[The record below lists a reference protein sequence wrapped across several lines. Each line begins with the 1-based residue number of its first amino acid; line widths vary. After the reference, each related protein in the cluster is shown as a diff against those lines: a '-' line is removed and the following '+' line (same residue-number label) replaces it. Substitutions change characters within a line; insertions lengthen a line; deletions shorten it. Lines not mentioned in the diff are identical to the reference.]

1 MKDRVSQSPGRVLIT
16 PEDGG
21 APFYAVM
28 ARADQPVEP
37 GTALNK
43 ANLLSDS
50 TAAALG
56 LSGDSTV
63 NDAFARLNG
72 KVNSVETR
80 VTPVQYGGT
89 GMSSFTANRLIY
101 PSAATTLSQ
110 LAFPSVAGSVLRQ
123 GTSGAPYWS
132 STASLFVTVSSTVTY
147 TANATTVTISNGN
160 ITASALVFLSINPS
174 SDANCKMI
182 AGLNLYFKSQANG
195 SITLGVASP
204 SSSSDGIP
212 YTLAIWK

>member
-50 TAAALG
+50 TATALG
-56 LSGDSTV
+56 LSGDPTV

-80 VTPVQYGGT
+80 ATPVQYGGT
-89 GMSSFTANRLIY
+89 GMRSIAGNKVLISNSAGTALIGATSNGNEALLHQSGPLAAPSFMDKN
-101 PSAATTLSQ
+101 
-110 LAFPSVAGSVLRQ
+110 
-123 GTSGAPYWS
+123 
-132 STASLFVTVSSTVTY
+132 SLFTSAVSTSSIS
-147 TANATTVTISNGN
+147 ANATTVDVSAPQIKSNN
-160 ITASALVFLSINPS
+160 FVWLAPKCTSTAEYA
-174 SDANCKMI
+174 A
-182 AGLNLYFKSQANG
+182 ATALNLYFIQQYNGYIKLGIANP
-195 SITLGVASP
+195 P
-204 SSSSDGIP
+204 SSAVTVSFQIV
-212 YTLAIWK
+212 AW